1 MLQKSF
7 TNNLI
12 EVGVDEVGRG
22 CLAGPV
28 VAAAVILPKDF
39 FHSKLTDSKQLSAK
53 EREKIK
59 IDIENNALQ
68 FAISEVSAPKID
80 EINILQASF
89 LAMHQALDKLTLTPE
104 LILVDGNRFVP
115 YKFIN
120 HQCIIK
126 GDSKF
131 FSIAAASVLAKCYR
145 DNLMTNLSYSYPEY
159 AWQKNMGY
167 PTLAHRKAIKEF
179 GITPWHRA
187 SFRLL
192 KE

>member
-120 HQCIIK
+120 HQCIVK

-145 DNLMTNLSYSYPEY
+145 DNLMTNLSYSYPKY